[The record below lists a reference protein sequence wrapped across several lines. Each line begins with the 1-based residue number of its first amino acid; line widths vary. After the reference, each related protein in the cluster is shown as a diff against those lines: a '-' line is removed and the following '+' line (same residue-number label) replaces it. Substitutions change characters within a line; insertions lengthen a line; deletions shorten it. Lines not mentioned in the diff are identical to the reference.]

1 MPAACN
7 VTVTSPLTP
16 AFLNDAGMNAGT
28 LVAVGETHINGSK
41 CQERGWVCVPL
52 AFETHGNWG
61 REAHITLSYSL
72 ASRLAVC
79 ASLPKGKVTAEFLW
93 QILWQEACPIF

>member
-7 VTVTSPLTP
+7 ITVTSPLTP

-61 REAHITLSYSL
+61 REALLFARIPTCCLCFS
-72 ASRLAVC
+72 ARR
-79 ASLPKGKVTAEFLW
+79 
-93 QILWQEACPIF
+93 